1 MSKTRLALKNTA
13 IQAASQLVT
22 WTLSW
27 ILLVILPRYL
37 GDVQFGKLFF
47 AISY

>member
-1 MSKTRLALKNTA
+1 MSKTRRALKNTA

-27 ILLVILPRYL
+27 FLLVILPRKL
-37 GDVQFGKLFF
+37 GDASFGKLF
-47 AISY
+47 